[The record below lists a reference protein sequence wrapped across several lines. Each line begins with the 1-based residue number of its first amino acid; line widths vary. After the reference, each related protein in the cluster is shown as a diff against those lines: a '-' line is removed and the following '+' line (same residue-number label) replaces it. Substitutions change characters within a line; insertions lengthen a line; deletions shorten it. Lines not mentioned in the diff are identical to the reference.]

1 MFHSRDM
8 EAPLQ
13 APLSVKFDYTRSLG
27 PVLSAFFTGIREG
40 YFVGARTS
48 LGVMVPPPEFDPNTL
63 EPITEFVEL
72 PGSGVV
78 QSWSWVSVPVAGQ
91 PFSHPFAFAL
101 ITLDGADTPLLH
113 AVDAGSPDLMHTVGD
128 ATVHVEIKRA
138 PKGGSIKGSI
148 PTPTAKRARG

>member
-1 MFHSRDM
+1 M

-48 LGVMVPPPEFDPNTL
+48 AGVMVPPPEFDPTTL

-78 QSWSWVSVPVAGQ
+78 QSWSWVSEPVAG
-91 PFSHPFAFAL
+91 PALFPPVCFRPDHPRWRR
-101 ITLDGADTPLLH
+101 H
-113 AVDAGSPDLMHTVGD
+113 
-128 ATVHVEIKRA
+128 
-138 PKGGSIKGSI
+138 
-148 PTPTAKRARG
+148 PTPARSRCRLPRPDAHRDAR